1 MGNEDSSFLF
11 FVAMHILEI
20 PSFFTPYGGEFC
32 LEQAKALKRQGHEVR
47 ILSNVQ
53 LAATVGLK
61 DYLTL
66 PYGRRVKA
74 REGITVWQTFQRGV
88 PKLVRWNVD
97 RWVKR
102 VERLFRQ
109 YVDYY
114 GYPELLHAH
123 CGKWAGYVAMRLGEK
138 YGIPYVITEHLS
150 LMSLQEE
157 FGPAPSS
164 KWQIPL
170 LRETYRKAALVI
182 PVAREIVKDTAC
194 YYGDDYRWEEVSN
207 VVDTDFFGYQSRPQR
222 EGRAFT
228 FCCLAAFDPRKGYDV
243 LARAFAMV
251 REKRQD
257 VRLIIAGK
265 GTQSLKA
272 QRLLGMDGVEL
283 LGSKPKETV
292 RTLLYMSDALVL
304 PSRGEVQP
312 LVVLEAMSTG
322 IPVVATTCV
331 PQNER
336 LEGAC
341 SIVPVD
347 DAEALAKAMVEM
359 MDDYR
364 KYDGVAIA
372 TQTRAL
378 ASPEVIGKRLSEL
391 FAQAKG

>member
-1 MGNEDSSFLF
+1 MKTTSTLLLF
-11 FVAMHILEI
+11 TL
-20 PSFFTPYGGEFC
+20 
-32 LEQAKALKRQGHEVR
+32 L
-47 ILSNVQ
+47 
-53 LAATVGLK
+53 
-61 DYLTL
+61 LT
-66 PYGRRVKA
+66 A
-74 REGITVWQTFQRGV
+74 
-88 PKLVRWNVD
+88 
-97 RWVKR
+97 
-102 VERLFRQ
+102 
-109 YVDYY
+109 
-114 GYPELLHAH
+114 
-123 CGKWAGYVAMRLGEK
+123 CG
-138 YGIPYVITEHLS
+138 
-150 LMSLQEE
+150 
-157 FGPAPSS
+157 
-164 KWQIPL
+164 
-170 LRETYRKAALVI
+170 
-182 PVAREIVKDTAC
+182 VARPVLESDNTKVEVKVVEKIVKDTAC
-194 YYGDDYRWEEVSN
+194 YYGDDSRWEEVSN
-207 VVDTDFFGYQSRPQR
+207 VVDTEFFGYQSRPQR

-265 GTQSLKA
+265 GTQGLKA

-347 DAEALAKAMVEM
+347 DAEALAKAMLEM
-359 MDDYR
+359 MDDYK

>member
-1 MGNEDSSFLF
+1 M
-11 FVAMHILEI
+11 
-20 PSFFTPYGGEFC
+20 
-32 LEQAKALKRQGHEVR
+32 
-47 ILSNVQ
+47 
-53 LAATVGLK
+53 
-61 DYLTL
+61 
-66 PYGRRVKA
+66 
-74 REGITVWQTFQRGV
+74 
-88 PKLVRWNVD
+88 
-97 RWVKR
+97 
-102 VERLFRQ
+102 
-109 YVDYY
+109 
-114 GYPELLHAH
+114 
-123 CGKWAGYVAMRLGEK
+123 
-138 YGIPYVITEHLS
+138 
-150 LMSLQEE
+150 
-157 FGPAPSS
+157 
-164 KWQIPL
+164 
-170 LRETYRKAALVI
+170 
-182 PVAREIVKDTAC
+182 
-194 YYGDDYRWEEVSN
+194 
-207 VVDTDFFGYQSRPQR
+207 
-222 EGRAFT
+222 
-228 FCCLAAFDPRKGYDV
+228 
-243 LARAFAMV
+243 LARAFAMA

-257 VRLIIAGK
+257 VRLIIAGQ

-283 LGSKPKETV
+283 MGSKPKETV